1 MESNASSTNADLG
14 ILNKFSPLPLK
25 NEPDDKNTE
34 PLNVEPLSIEV
45 TTNPSSGDTDAVTD
59 PLVMNVDNSASSVS
73 AERGISNK
81 SSPLPL
87 NFEPLLS

>member
-1 MESNASSTNADLG
+1 MESNASSTNADFG

-25 NEPDDKNTE
+25 NEPDDKNIE
-34 PLNVEPLSIEV
+34 PLKVEPLSIEV
-45 TTNPSSGDTDAVTD
+45 TTNPSSGATEAVTEPD
-59 PLVMNVDNSASSVS
+59 VINVDKSASSVN

-87 NFEPLLS
+87 NLEPLLS